1 MLIYM
6 SGIISH
12 LFACVITEVVMQN
25 QGVSEDTFQR
35 LQKVGIYLIFGFV
48 AIAAIIFVV
57 SLMGAIREN
66 CSKKIEECENEIKK
80 IDQQI
85 SELMKSKDSYQSK

>member
-1 MLIYM
+1 
-6 SGIISH
+6 
-12 LFACVITEVVMQN
+12 MQN

-35 LQKVGIYLIFGFV
+35 LQKVGTYLIYGFV

-57 SLMGAIREN
+57 SLMGAIRAN